1 MKNLSSFSKKF
12 NINKTSIYILSLQLD
27 KNGYSY
33 IIVDPILKRY
43 IAIKHVNFEQ
53 NIASKS
59 FGDKI
64 KEIFLNENIL
74 NKNYKTFNF
83 CFLSQKNTLVP
94 TSLFDNKNLKSY
106 FEFNHIPDNSEELR
120 FNFLKNTEAYNIFAV
135 PTEITT
141 FLINRIPKI
150 KFYNQASIFI
160 ESTIDKAKIDKLKTP
175 FVRININIDFFDI
188 AIIISEKLIL
198 YNTFSYK
205 NENDIIYFIL
215 NIFEKLNLPVDGS
228 YISISG
234 DIEARSDFFI
244 KINNFVKNIKFSNLK
259 KETEYIFN
267 NIPEHFLYNISNLH
281 LCE

>member
-1 MKNLSSFSKKF
+1 M
-12 NINKTSIYILSLQLD
+12 
-27 KNGYSY
+27 
-33 IIVDPILKRY
+33 
-43 IAIKHVNFEQ
+43 
-53 NIASKS
+53 
-59 FGDKI
+59 
-64 KEIFLNENIL
+64 
-74 NKNYKTFNF
+74 
-83 CFLSQKNTLVP
+83 P

-244 KINNFVKNIKFSNLK
+244 KKNNFFKNIKFSNLK